1 MYQGRDPVNGF
12 YVDIKEADAPEEAW
26 RGVNTKALEKTYTK
40 VLIRSAFIWEISQVL
55 AGYHKYISTFLSF
68 FFLQIK
74 DLKEGEKYVFRVRAQ
89 NKAGVGKV
97 SDVTEPVPALTKPGG
112 MKWWNKWR
120 WHYKIWADEI
130 FTFLFF

>member
-1 MYQGRDPVNGF
+1 MERSQHQSLRKDIYKGANQECIYLRD
-12 YVDIKEADAPEEAW
+12 
-26 RGVNTKALEKTYTK
+26 
-40 VLIRSAFIWEISQVL
+40 SQVL
-55 AGYHKYISTFLSF
+55 ARYHKYISTFFSFF

-112 MKWWNKWR
+112 MK
-120 WHYKIWADEI
+120 
-130 FTFLFF
+130 

>member
-1 MYQGRDPVNGF
+1 MERSQHQSLRKDIYKGANQECIYLRDF
-12 YVDIKEADAPEEAW
+12 
-26 RGVNTKALEKTYTK
+26 
-40 VLIRSAFIWEISQVL
+40 QVL
-55 AGYHKYISTFLSF
+55 AGYHKNISTFFSFF

-112 MKWWNKWR
+112 MK
-120 WHYKIWADEI
+120 
-130 FTFLFF
+130 